1 MMDLTSSLAPIMY
14 EALKIERDREF
25 ESRRWRRRLR
35 ELALRDRREPERLVT
50 VNKPDHLAGVH
61 KL

>member
-1 MMDLTSSLAPIMY
+1 MMDLSSSLAPIMY
-14 EALKIERDREF
+14 EALKIERDRVF
-25 ESRRWRRRLR
+25 EARRWKRRLR
-35 ELALRDRREPERLVT
+35 ELRARDRRESARCIT